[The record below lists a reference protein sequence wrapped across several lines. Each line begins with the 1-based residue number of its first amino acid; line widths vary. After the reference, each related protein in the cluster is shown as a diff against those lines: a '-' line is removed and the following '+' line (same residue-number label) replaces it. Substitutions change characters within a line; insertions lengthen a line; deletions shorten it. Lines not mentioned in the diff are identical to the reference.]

1 MRTVELSG
9 GERVPVLGLGTWRM
23 GERKRDR
30 DNEIAALRLGLDL
43 GFRLIDT
50 AELYGSGEAE
60 TIVAEAIAGRRDD
73 VYLVSKVMPQNASRR
88 GTVAACEQSLKRL
101 KTDHLDLFLLHWQGS
116 VPLAETIEAFL
127 ALEKAGKIHAFGVSN
142 FDTADMARA
151 LALTG
156 GDGIATNQVLYNLA
170 RRGVEKELLPWQRK
184 RKIPLMAYSPLDQ
197 GRILKDRTLVDLAR
211 ERGVSPAAF
220 ALAWVLREKAVFTVV
235 KAMSPDH
242 VRDNFTAAHLALSA
256 EEYAALDHAFPPPTR
271 PTPLEIL

>member
-1 MRTVELSG
+1 MRTVELGG

-30 DNEIAALRLGLDL
+30 DDEIAALHLGLDL

-60 TIVAEAIAGRRDD
+60 TIVADAIAGHRDD

-101 KTDHLDLFLLHWQGS
+101 KTDRLDLFLLHWQGS

-127 ALEKAGKIHAFGVSN
+127 ALEKAGKIRAYGVSN
-142 FDTADMARA
+142 FDTADMERA
-151 LALTG
+151 VTLTG

-170 RRGVEKELLPWQRK
+170 RRGIEKELLPWQRK
-184 RKIPLMAYSPLDQ
+184 REIPLMAYSPLDQ
-197 GRILKDRTLVDLAR
+197 GRLLRNRTLIDLAR
-211 ERGVSPAAF
+211 ERGVSPATL
-220 ALAWVLREKAVFTVV
+220 ALAWVLREKAVFAVV
-235 KAMSPDH
+235 KATSPDH
-242 VRDNFTAAHLALSA
+242 VRDNFAAAHLALSA
-256 EEYAALDHAFPPPTR
+256 EECAALDRAFPPPKR
-271 PTPLEIL
+271 RTPLEIL